1 MEKLLKA
8 IIMCVPFSTV
18 CEGIV
23 RQHRTIPSLQLKRC
37 SDGCA
42 AGNHT
47 FKRQNLLFAAG
58 NIITTITEKKISF
71 YERRRVL
78 IATLYERHN
87 DIVGNRA
94 FEFDASFHTIRNDIR
109 VLELKYPIYT
119 RMGAGG
125 GVFILDSS
133 RLQQRWLTVH
143 QRELLMD
150 VCSVLD
156 DERALLMK
164 SIIGGLPP

>member
-1 MEKLLKA
+1 M
-8 IIMCVPFSTV
+8 
-18 CEGIV
+18 
-23 RQHRTIPSLQLKRC
+23 
-37 SDGCA
+37 
-42 AGNHT
+42 
-47 FKRQNLLFAAG
+47 
-58 NIITTITEKKISF
+58 
-71 YERRRVL
+71 

-119 RMGAGG
+119 RIGAGG

-133 RLQQRWLTVH
+133 RLQPVH

-156 DERALLMK
+156 DERAC
-164 SIIGGLPP
+164 

>member
-1 MEKLLKA
+1 M
-8 IIMCVPFSTV
+8 
-18 CEGIV
+18 
-23 RQHRTIPSLQLKRC
+23 
-37 SDGCA
+37 
-42 AGNHT
+42 
-47 FKRQNLLFAAG
+47 
-58 NIITTITEKKISF
+58 
-71 YERRRVL
+71 

-133 RLQQRWLTVH
+133 RLQQRWLTVE

-150 VCSVLD
+150 VCSALD
-156 DERALLMK
+156 DELALLMK

>member
-1 MEKLLKA
+1 MAQRL
-8 IIMCVPFSTV
+8 
-18 CEGIV
+18 
-23 RQHRTIPSLQLKRC
+23 SL
-37 SDGCA
+37 
-42 AGNHT
+42 
-47 FKRQNLLFAAG
+47 
-58 NIITTITEKKISF
+58 
-71 YERRRVL
+71 YERRRQL
-78 IATLYERHN
+78 IVRIYERQQ
-87 DIVGNRA
+87 DTIGNLA
-94 FEFDASFHTIRNDIR
+94 FEFGVSSHTIRNDIR
-109 VLELKYPIYT
+109 VLELEYPIYT

-164 SIIGGLPP
+164 SIIGGLAP

>member
-1 MEKLLKA
+1 M
-8 IIMCVPFSTV
+8 
-18 CEGIV
+18 
-23 RQHRTIPSLQLKRC
+23 
-37 SDGCA
+37 
-42 AGNHT
+42 
-47 FKRQNLLFAAG
+47 
-58 NIITTITEKKISF
+58 
-71 YERRRVL
+71 
-78 IATLYERHN
+78 IATLYERLN

-109 VLELKYPIYT
+109 VLELKYSIYT

-164 SIIGGLPP
+164 SIIGGLAP

>member
-1 MEKLLKA
+1 M
-8 IIMCVPFSTV
+8 
-18 CEGIV
+18 
-23 RQHRTIPSLQLKRC
+23 
-37 SDGCA
+37 
-42 AGNHT
+42 
-47 FKRQNLLFAAG
+47 
-58 NIITTITEKKISF
+58 
-71 YERRRVL
+71 

-109 VLELKYPIYT
+109 VLELKYPIST
-119 RMGAGG
+119 RIGAGG

-150 VCSVLD
+150 VCSALD

>member
-1 MEKLLKA
+1 M
-8 IIMCVPFSTV
+8 
-18 CEGIV
+18 
-23 RQHRTIPSLQLKRC
+23 
-37 SDGCA
+37 
-42 AGNHT
+42 
-47 FKRQNLLFAAG
+47 
-58 NIITTITEKKISF
+58 
-71 YERRRVL
+71 

-87 DIVGNRA
+87 DIVRNRA

-109 VLELKYPIYT
+109 VLELKYSIYT

-164 SIIGGLPP
+164 SIIGGLAP

>member
-1 MEKLLKA
+1 M
-8 IIMCVPFSTV
+8 
-18 CEGIV
+18 
-23 RQHRTIPSLQLKRC
+23 
-37 SDGCA
+37 
-42 AGNHT
+42 
-47 FKRQNLLFAAG
+47 
-58 NIITTITEKKISF
+58 
-71 YERRRVL
+71 

-119 RMGAGG
+119 RIGAGG

-133 RLQQRWLTVH
+133 RLQQRWLTVEE
-143 QRELLMD
+143 RELLMD
-150 VCSVLD
+150 VCSALD

>member
-1 MEKLLKA
+1 MIE
-8 IIMCVPFSTV
+8 
-18 CEGIV
+18 
-23 RQHRTIPSLQLKRC
+23 
-37 SDGCA
+37 
-42 AGNHT
+42 
-47 FKRQNLLFAAG
+47 
-58 NIITTITEKKISF
+58 
-71 YERRRVL
+71 
-78 IATLYERHN
+78 TLYERHN

-109 VLELKYPIYT
+109 VLELKYSIYT

-164 SIIGGLPP
+164 SIIGGLAP

>member
-1 MEKLLKA
+1 M
-8 IIMCVPFSTV
+8 
-18 CEGIV
+18 
-23 RQHRTIPSLQLKRC
+23 
-37 SDGCA
+37 
-42 AGNHT
+42 
-47 FKRQNLLFAAG
+47 
-58 NIITTITEKKISF
+58 
-71 YERRRVL
+71 
-78 IATLYERHN
+78 IATLYERQN

-94 FEFDASFHTIRNDIR
+94 FEFDASFNTIRNDIR

-119 RMGAGG
+119 RIGAGG

-133 RLQQRWLTVH
+133 RLQQRWLTVE

-150 VCSVLD
+150 VCSALD

>member
-1 MEKLLKA
+1 M
-8 IIMCVPFSTV
+8 
-18 CEGIV
+18 
-23 RQHRTIPSLQLKRC
+23 
-37 SDGCA
+37 
-42 AGNHT
+42 
-47 FKRQNLLFAAG
+47 
-58 NIITTITEKKISF
+58 
-71 YERRRVL
+71 

-109 VLELKYPIYT
+109 VLELKYSIYT

-143 QRELLMD
+143 QREPLMD

-164 SIIGGLPP
+164 SIIGGLAP

>member
-1 MEKLLKA
+1 M
-8 IIMCVPFSTV
+8 
-18 CEGIV
+18 
-23 RQHRTIPSLQLKRC
+23 
-37 SDGCA
+37 
-42 AGNHT
+42 
-47 FKRQNLLFAAG
+47 
-58 NIITTITEKKISF
+58 
-71 YERRRVL
+71 

-87 DIVGNRA
+87 DIVGNHA

-109 VLELKYPIYT
+109 VLELEYPIYT

-164 SIIGGLPP
+164 SIIGGLAP

>member
-1 MEKLLKA
+1 MIE
-8 IIMCVPFSTV
+8 
-18 CEGIV
+18 
-23 RQHRTIPSLQLKRC
+23 
-37 SDGCA
+37 
-42 AGNHT
+42 
-47 FKRQNLLFAAG
+47 
-58 NIITTITEKKISF
+58 
-71 YERRRVL
+71 
-78 IATLYERHN
+78 TLYERHN

-109 VLELKYPIYT
+109 VLELKYSIYT

-150 VCSVLD
+150 VCSILD

-164 SIIGGLPP
+164 SIIGGLAP

>member
-1 MEKLLKA
+1 M
-8 IIMCVPFSTV
+8 
-18 CEGIV
+18 
-23 RQHRTIPSLQLKRC
+23 
-37 SDGCA
+37 
-42 AGNHT
+42 
-47 FKRQNLLFAAG
+47 
-58 NIITTITEKKISF
+58 
-71 YERRRVL
+71 

-150 VCSVLD
+150 VYSVLD

-164 SIIGGLPP
+164 SIIGGLAP

>member
-1 MEKLLKA
+1 M
-8 IIMCVPFSTV
+8 
-18 CEGIV
+18 
-23 RQHRTIPSLQLKRC
+23 
-37 SDGCA
+37 
-42 AGNHT
+42 
-47 FKRQNLLFAAG
+47 
-58 NIITTITEKKISF
+58 
-71 YERRRVL
+71 

-109 VLELKYPIYT
+109 VLELKYSIYT

-156 DERALLMK
+156 DERTLLMK
-164 SIIGGLPP
+164 CIIGGLSP

>member
-1 MEKLLKA
+1 M
-8 IIMCVPFSTV
+8 
-18 CEGIV
+18 
-23 RQHRTIPSLQLKRC
+23 
-37 SDGCA
+37 
-42 AGNHT
+42 
-47 FKRQNLLFAAG
+47 
-58 NIITTITEKKISF
+58 
-71 YERRRVL
+71 
-78 IATLYERHN
+78 IATLYELHN

-119 RMGAGG
+119 RIGAGG

-133 RLQQRWLTVH
+133 RLQQRWLTVE

-150 VCSVLD
+150 VCSALD

>member
-1 MEKLLKA
+1 M
-8 IIMCVPFSTV
+8 
-18 CEGIV
+18 
-23 RQHRTIPSLQLKRC
+23 
-37 SDGCA
+37 
-42 AGNHT
+42 
-47 FKRQNLLFAAG
+47 
-58 NIITTITEKKISF
+58 
-71 YERRRVL
+71 

-94 FEFDASFHTIRNDIR
+94 FEFDASFNTIRNDIR

-119 RMGAGG
+119 RIGAGG

-133 RLQQRWLTVH
+133 RLQQRWLTVE

-150 VCSVLD
+150 VCSALD

>member
-1 MEKLLKA
+1 M
-8 IIMCVPFSTV
+8 
-18 CEGIV
+18 
-23 RQHRTIPSLQLKRC
+23 
-37 SDGCA
+37 
-42 AGNHT
+42 
-47 FKRQNLLFAAG
+47 
-58 NIITTITEKKISF
+58 
-71 YERRRVL
+71 

-94 FEFDASFHTIRNDIR
+94 FEFDASFNTIRNDIR